1 MILYHGTVKVIR
13 RPDVSFSKNYL
24 DFGRGF
30 YLTTYKKQ
38 AEKWAKRKALR
49 QKAEPI
55 VNVYELPDDLQGYK
69 MQYFDQED
77 EKWLDFVCACRKG
90 EDIYQDYDIIIGGVA
105 DDDVFKTIDMYL
117 RGIWNKDRTLQEL
130 RYYKKNNQICIV
142 NQKVLDTELKFQE
155 FYRVMEY
162 DG

>member
-49 QKAEPI
+49 QKEEPI

-90 EDIYQDYDIIIGGVA
+90 KDIYQDYDIIVGGVA
-105 DDDVFKTIDMYL
+105 DDDVFKTIDMYF